1 MSRRII
7 FHVLMLAMVCTG
19 SITGTCR
26 AATNHIRELAKNKPK
41 VFIVVSG
48 PQAVVIGHTLQNA
61 ILKHS
66 DNRHGAEDVILLTVA
81 QAAAQ
86 AGSEEFGKSPVVFL
100 LIGKEM
106 TGALPSALTG
116 ILPFPLSDP
125 AEKVSSIAST
135 LSGNKRQ
142 QVFTVGMF
150 APDIERL
157 QRLYSIFSAHESEN
171 YRSLPFQDNYR
182 SNRLA
187 LFSASGS
194 RSVLDTWGTSRDSHV
209 WDDIVWHDLTEG
221 NRMTPE
227 QLEERTQVY
236 FFNRAR
242 NDAVPSV
249 AASIITSHALKPT
262 TIIIEGQALASGQ
275 SVVVFSAPSRMIL
288 EKKAH
293 HYPTLASLAGVP
305 AVDEAVDLRTVKQT
319 TLLMSGS
326 IPEADREQVRLLLAK
341 DIRQA
346 LGIEVEERGPVLQV
360 LQREVTLE
368 QLQGA
373 SDTSRLLRRK
383 SGLRYVWHFG
393 VADYSGTT
401 QYEPQETCMT
411 PAPPPYSIA
420 EPGEPGRGGGLFGGH
435 KKSDDEYNRD
445 MNQFREDHSAWEQK
459 KTEYDAR
466 GQNAYYQWNQQINS
480 RSAAHVQGVLTLF
493 DMQSSSGG
501 KVIWQHDCSGDD
513 EQNGVLRTQ
522 HESVRGIDNR
532 PSSLEVPA
540 ASETC
545 SLDLLH
551 AAVRQASRS
560 VFESLQ
566 ETALLPSAGAY
577 LPDAASAAPSAET
590 SRTLPPTVT
599 AALVAGIQ
607 DGIITLNVGATQGL
621 HTGSLVTIPLKTR
634 QITDPVTGAVLD
646 TRVIDRIVL
655 RVSEC
660 HRLADCVPATPQDS
674 AKMSQVTVGMSVQ
687 WVVSAPTRKVHRN

>member
-1 MSRRII
+1 MNRRII
-7 FHVLMLAMVCTG
+7 FFVLMLAMVCTRSG
-19 SITGTCR
+19 TGTCL

-41 VFIVVSG
+41 IFIVVSG
-48 PQAVVIGHTLQNA
+48 PQAIVIGHTLQTA
-61 ILKHS
+61 ILRHS
-66 DNRHGAEDVILLTVA
+66 DNQHSAEDVRLLTIA
-81 QAAAQ
+81 QAATQ
-86 AGSEEFGKSPVVFL
+86 AESEEFGKSPVVFL
-100 LIGKEM
+100 LVGKEM
-106 TGALPSALTG
+106 TGLLPPVLTG
-116 ILPFPLSDP
+116 ILPFPLRDP
-125 AEKVSSIAST
+125 AEKISSIAST
-135 LSGNKRQ
+135 MSGSKRQ
-142 QVFTVGMF
+142 QVFTIGMF
-150 APDIERL
+150 APDMDRL
-157 QRLYSIFSAHESEN
+157 QRLYGIFLAHQSDN

-187 LFSASGS
+187 LFSASAS
-194 RSVLDTWGTSRDSHV
+194 RSVLDSWGKTNDSHV
-209 WDDIVWHDLTEG
+209 WDDIVWHDLTESE
-221 NRMTPE
+221 RMTPE
-227 QLEERTQVY
+227 QMEERTQVY

-242 NDAVPSV
+242 NDAVPS
-249 AASIITSHALKPT
+249 AAAAVITSHALKPT
-262 TIIIEGQALASGQ
+262 TIIIEGQTLASGQ
-275 SVVVFSAPSRMIL
+275 SVVVFSAPSQMIL
-288 EKKAH
+288 EKKAR

-305 AVDEAVDLRTVKQT
+305 AVDEAVDLRDVKLT

-346 LGIEVEERGPVLQV
+346 LGIDVEERGPVLRL
-360 LQREVTLE
+360 LQQEVTLE

-393 VADYSGTT
+393 VADYSGST

-445 MNQFREDHSAWEQK
+445 MDQFREDHSAWEQK

-480 RSAAHVQGVLTLF
+480 RSVAHVQGVLTLF
-493 DMQSSSGG
+493 DMKSSQGG
-501 KVIWQHDCSGDD
+501 KVLWQHDCSGED
-513 EQNGVLRTQ
+513 EQHGILRTQ

-532 PSSLEVPA
+532 PSSLEVPT

-545 SLDLLH
+545 SFELLH
-551 AAVRQASRS
+551 AAVRHASRS
-560 VFESLQ
+560 VFEALQ
-566 ETALLPSAGAY
+566 ETALLPSAGTS
-577 LPDAASAAPSAET
+577 LPYAASVGAVAEV
-590 SRTLPPTVT
+590 SRTPLRTDI
-599 AALVAGIQ
+599 AGLVAGIQ
-607 DGIITLNVGATQGL
+607 DGIVTLNVGTAQGL
-621 HTGSLVTIPLKTR
+621 HTGSLVTVPLRTR

-646 TRVIDRIVL
+646 TRVIDRIVF

-674 AKMSQVTVGMSVQ
+674 AKMSQVTVGMPVQ
-687 WVVSAPTRKVHRN
+687 WVVSALTRKVHRN